1 MVKAKAKKKKA
12 KPVKAKKPK
21 KAEAKKPAKAKKEK
35 AAEKSEGKVIGK
47 VTHFFDQ
54 ISVAVVEL
62 KGALNKGDK
71 IKIKGATTDFE
82 QKVESMQI
90 EHDKVDK
97 AKKGDAI
104 GLKVADRVRPN
115 DTVYIV

>member
-12 KPVKAKKPK
+12 KPVKAKTK
-21 KAEAKKPAKAKKEK
+21 AKKPVKAKKEK
-35 AAEKSEGKVIGK
+35 KAAEKKSEGKEIGK

-62 KGALNKGDK
+62 AGALKKGDR

-90 EHDKVDK
+90 EHEKVDK

-104 GLKVADRVRPN
+104 GMKVADRVRPN